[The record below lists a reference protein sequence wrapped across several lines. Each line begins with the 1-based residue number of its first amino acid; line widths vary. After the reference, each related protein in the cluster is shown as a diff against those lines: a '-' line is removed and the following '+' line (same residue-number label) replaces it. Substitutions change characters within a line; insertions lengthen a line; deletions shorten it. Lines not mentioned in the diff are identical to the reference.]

1 MSEAQLL
8 VRRIK
13 DGTVIDHIDPG
24 MALVVL
30 DALNMTGREGNVI
43 TVAMNVPSGKL
54 EKKDIIKVEN
64 RFLESNETNK
74 LALLAPK
81 ATVNIIRDYKVIEKR
96 KVELPNEFVAI
107 FKCPNP
113 KCVTNSKEEIKPIID
128 VIDKR
133 HQKLKC
139 RYCNR
144 ILNLTNSSIS
154 EGLIYAQFLLVVR
167 YHSCVFYP
175 LSFMLRFIKP
185 SHVVAQLAEIAHAPA
200 SSKWLV
206 LCLGDLVFLP
216 VRIQDR

>member
-24 MALVVL
+24 MALIVL

-113 KCVTNSKEEIKPIID
+113 KCVTNSKEEVKPIID

-133 HQKLKC
+133 NQKLKC

-144 ILNLTNSSIS
+144 ILNLD
-154 EGLIYAQFLLVVR
+154 ELIYQ
-167 YHSCVFYP
+167 
-175 LSFMLRFIKP
+175 
-185 SHVVAQLAEIAHAPA
+185 
-200 SSKWLV
+200 
-206 LCLGDLVFLP
+206 
-216 VRIQDR
+216 